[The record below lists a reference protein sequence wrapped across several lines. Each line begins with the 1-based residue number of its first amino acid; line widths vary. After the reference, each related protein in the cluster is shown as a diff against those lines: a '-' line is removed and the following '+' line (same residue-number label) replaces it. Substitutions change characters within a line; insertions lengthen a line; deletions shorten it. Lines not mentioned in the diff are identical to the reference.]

1 MALLAMA
8 VVAAV
13 VLAARAGGSGGRADG
28 GRVSAG
34 ADRAG
39 GQPLRV
45 PGNLPTTASTA
56 GASTSSSTTTS
67 LAVEIEVEDEDFTPA
82 KHGAW
87 ARLSDPGRSDLGPEL
102 ARSLSTLGVAV
113 LRADLTGEGRDAFG
127 DYWSGDRRGPCCRRL
142 EVHAAGASRQPGAEG
157 MARVTVVWSADAVAG
172 GERLVE
178 RTTVVHL
185 AQREGRW
192 SPVHPWE
199 VPE

>member
-1 MALLAMA
+1 M
-8 VVAAV
+8 
-13 VLAARAGGSGGRADG
+13 SCW
-28 GRVSAG
+28 
-34 ADRAG
+34 
-39 GQPLRV
+39 PLWR
-45 PGNLPTTASTA
+45 
-56 GASTSSSTTTS
+56 
-67 LAVEIEVEDEDFTPA
+67 
-82 KHGAW
+82 
-87 ARLSDPGRSDLGPEL
+87 RYSDDP
-102 ARSLSTLGVAV
+102 V

-142 EVHAAGASRQPGAEG
+142 EVHAAGASRQPGAQG
-157 MARVTVVWSADAVAG
+157 MARVTVVWSADAVVG